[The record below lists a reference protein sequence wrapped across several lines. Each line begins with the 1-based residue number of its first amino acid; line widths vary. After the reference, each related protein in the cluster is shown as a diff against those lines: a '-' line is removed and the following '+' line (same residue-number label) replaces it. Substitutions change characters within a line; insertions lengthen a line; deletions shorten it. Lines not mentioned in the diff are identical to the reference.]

1 LGILSPGRRA
11 SVGAK
16 RSGTKLKARKKPS
29 AKAIAGKSSAK
40 VSKGTKTTTGRRGA
54 GKQTAASSG
63 VVPTAQKLAHLV
75 ESMGNNWV
83 AGMLEVSPS
92 QPSRWRTGE
101 EGISPENARQL
112 TDLEYV
118 MSRLLQLYS
127 PSLAKVWLESYNAHL
142 EGRPVDVFHLRGALA
157 VAEAIDAEAQGAY
170 A

>member
-1 LGILSPGRRA
+1 M
-11 SVGAK
+11 GAK
-16 RSGTKLKARKKPS
+16 RSGAKLKARKKPS
-29 AKAIAGKSSAK
+29 AK
-40 VSKGTKTTTGRRGA
+40 VSKGAKTTTGRRGA
-54 GKQTAASSG
+54 GKQTAARSG

-101 EGISPENARQL
+101 EGISPENARRL

>member
-1 LGILSPGRRA
+1 M
-11 SVGAK
+11 GAK
-16 RSGTKLKARKKPS
+16 RSGTKLKASKKTS
-29 AKAIAGKSSAK
+29 AKAIA
-40 VSKGTKTTTGRRGA
+40 R
-54 GKQTAASSG
+54 KQTAASSG
-63 VVPTAQKLAHLV
+63 VVPTAKKLAHLV

-83 AGMLEVSPS
+83 ARMLEVSPS

-101 EGISPENARQL
+101 EGISAENARQL

-127 PSLAKVWLESYNAHL
+127 PSLAKLWLESYNANL